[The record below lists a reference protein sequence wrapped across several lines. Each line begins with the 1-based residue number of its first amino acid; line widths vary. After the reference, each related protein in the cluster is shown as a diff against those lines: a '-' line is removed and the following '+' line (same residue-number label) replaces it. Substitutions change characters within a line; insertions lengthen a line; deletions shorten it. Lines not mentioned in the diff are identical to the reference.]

1 MYMKP
6 SGLPSKKQ
14 KVYNLCKN
22 FIALTITVI
31 VLVPIIY
38 ILGSDDSLYPSRP
51 LFSAYA
57 EDPYFQAKIA
67 EI

>member
-1 MYMKP
+1 MEP
-6 SGLPSKKQ
+6 PGLPSKKQ
-14 KVYNLCKN
+14 KVYTLCKN
-22 FIALTITVI
+22 LIALAITFIALI
-31 VLVPIIY
+31 PIIY
-38 ILGSDDSLYPSRP
+38 ILGSDQVLYPSRP